1 VHWVYEWP
9 MKKKLKWPFKILL
22 ARRQQSMLRV
32 WIRYVEILRDKEE
45 MGHIFDLE
53 YGKILSDDEEKR

>member
-9 MKKKLKWPFKILL
+9 MKKKLKWSFKILL
-22 ARRQQSMLRV
+22 ARRQQSLLRV
-32 WIRYVEILRDKEE
+32 WLRYVEILRDKEE

-53 YGKILSDDEEKR
+53 DGKILSDDEEKR